1 MTARRRGAERLFV
14 CCVVLLVVAGC
25 VGGPQN
31 RRVTGTGTPA
41 TLSGATQEATGL
53 TLEREANET
62 LETRVETT
70 LSGDVSV
77 RSVVEVNVTTPVR
90 EYRRDDGV
98 VVGVV
103 STPAVRPVENRPV
116 YRDPLA
122 ERSTGEQADYA
133 QSRYGVAAVGAG
145 ERVRN
150 VTLLGNETPLER
162 FDAAARGEP
171 VTVSLTRG
179 RDGDDFVTLVV
190 VAPVGR
196 DVDVARIAA
205 GVEH

>member
-1 MTARRRGAERLFV
+1 MTVRRRVPSPLV

-53 TLEREANET
+53 TLDRAANET
-62 LETRVETT
+62 LGTRVETT
-70 LSGDVSV
+70 LSGDVSI
-77 RSVVEVNVTTPVR
+77 RSIIEVNVTTPVR

-103 STPAVRPVENRPV
+103 STPAVRPVENRPA

-122 ERSTGEQADYA
+122 TLSTEAQVDHA
-133 QSRYGVAAVGAG
+133 QSRYGVAAVGTG
-145 ERVRN
+145 ECARN
-150 VTLLGNETPLER
+150 VTLLGNETALER
-162 FDAAARGEP
+162 FEAAARGEP
-171 VTVSLTRG
+171 VTVYLTRG
-179 RDGDDFVTLVV
+179 RDGGDFVTLVV

-196 DVDVARIAA
+196 DVDVDGIAA

>member
-1 MTARRRGAERLFV
+1 MTMRRRVPSLFV

-41 TLSGATQEATGL
+41 TLSEATQEAAGL
-53 TLEREANET
+53 TLDREANET
-62 LETRVETT
+62 LGTRVETT

-103 STPAVRPVENRPV
+103 STPAVRPVENRPA

-122 ERSTGEQADYA
+122 TLSTEAQVDYA
-133 QSRYGVAAVGAG
+133 QTRYGVAEVGAG
-145 ERVRN
+145 ERVQN
-150 VTLLGNETPLER
+150 VTLFGNETALER
-162 FDAAARGEP
+162 VEAAARGEP
-171 VTVSLTRG
+171 VTVYLTRG
-179 RDGDDFVTLVV
+179 RDGDDFVTVIV
-190 VAPVGR
+190 VAPVGS
-196 DVDVARIAA
+196 DVDVAGIAA